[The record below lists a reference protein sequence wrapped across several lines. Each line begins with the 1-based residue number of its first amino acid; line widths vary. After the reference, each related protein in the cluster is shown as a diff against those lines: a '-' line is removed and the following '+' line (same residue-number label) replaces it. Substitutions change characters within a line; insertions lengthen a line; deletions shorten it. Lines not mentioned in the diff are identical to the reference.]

1 MSEVTTVDK
10 KAAELPSPTK
20 EYCDVIDTLESLITA
35 VKPMKKEGY
44 QENTI
49 WMPALT
55 QESQKEVE
63 QKIMEFVRKL
73 K

>member
-1 MSEVTTVDK
+1 MSEVKLDTEKKVD
-10 KAAELPSPTK
+10 SPTK

-35 VKPMKKEGY
+35 VKPCKKEGF
-44 QENTI
+44 QESTI

-55 QESQKEVE
+55 LESQKEVE